1 MGGGGSG
8 SIFEK
13 RRMKGRNNEQ
23 KGKIALETG
32 IVIGR
37 KGNQKQPFARFR
49 DKRKRKYSDSR

>member
-1 MGGGGSG
+1 
-8 SIFEK
+8 
-13 RRMKGRNNEQ
+13 MKGRNNEQ

-49 DKRKRKYSDSR
+49 DKSKRNYSDSRWLTAAGC